1 MSKISHLKSLFLVA
15 LVIVFGNKTFAQ
27 MEEVGNMLA
36 AGEQDAKLLLQPYI
50 APAINGFGAAQAG
63 GWYNT
68 AEPHKLGGFD
78 ITFTANVAMAPKKYS
93 SFVINNDELS
103 FLKLQDPS
111 LNETQTI
118 VGDNSEGSQLVYNIE
133 DGDGNVVYTQNA
145 FRMPQG
151 LNVRYVPS
159 PMIQAGIGLV
169 KGTEVMVRFMPNITI
184 EGNELGLWGIG
195 GKHDI
200 KQWIPGLKKVPVLKI
215 SVMYGYTKLHTFIG
229 LNVDPEDINAG
240 GLPEEQANN
249 NWEDQYMKLW
259 VKSHTANLLI
269 GADLKVVSFY
279 GGIGFVSS
287 KTTLKMEGDFPYVGL
302 NSSTYQPVVKTI
314 TDPIDMEIEDKDG
327 SFTKPRLNVG
337 VRFKMAIVTLHFDY
351 SWANYSVFTAG
362 LGFSYR

>member
-1 MSKISHLKSLFLVA
+1 MSKTSHLKSLFL
-15 LVIVFGNKTFAQ
+15 LVLAIIFGNKAFAQ
-27 MEEVGNMLA
+27 LEEVGNMIA

-93 SFVINNDELS
+93 TFLINNNELS

-111 LNETQTI
+111 LNETQTV
-118 VGDNSEGSQLVYNIE
+118 VGENIDGPQLVYHVMDNNN
-133 DGDGNVVYTQNA
+133 NVVYTQNA
-145 FRMPQG
+145 FRMPEG

-159 PMIQAGIGLV
+159 PMIQAGIGLI
-169 KGTEVMVRFMPNITI
+169 KGTEVMVRYMPNIKL

-200 KQWIPGLKKVPVLKI
+200 KQWIPGLKKLPLLKV
-215 SVMYGYTKLHTFIG
+215 SVMYGYTKLHTLIV
-229 LNVDPEDINAG
+229 LNVTPENINAES
-240 GLPEEQANN
+240 LPEEQANN

-279 GGIGFVSS
+279 GGIGFASS
-287 KTTLKMEGDFPYVGL
+287 KTNLKMEGDFPYVGL
-302 NSSTYQPVVKTI
+302 DATYQPVVKTV
-314 TDPIDMEIEDKDG
+314 TDPIDMEIENKDG
-327 SFTKPRLNVG
+327 SFTKPRLNLG
-337 VRFKMAIVTLHFDY
+337 VRFKLAIVTLHFDY

>member
-1 MSKISHLKSLFLVA
+1 MSKISNLKFLLLIA
-15 LVIVFGNKTFAQ
+15 LAFVSGIRTIAQ
-27 MEEVGNMLA
+27 VEEVGNMIA
-36 AGEQDAKLLLQPYI
+36 AGGQDAKLLLQPYI

-93 SFVINNDELS
+93 TFVINNDELS
-103 FLKLQDPS
+103 ALKLQNPS
-111 LNETQTI
+111 LNETQT
-118 VGDNSEGSQLVYNIE
+118 VLGDNIDGPQLVYNVTDNE
-133 DGDGNVVYTQNA
+133 GNVIYTQNA

-151 LNVRYVPS
+151 LNMRYVPS
-159 PMIQAGIGLV
+159 PMVQAGIGLI
-169 KGTEVMVRFMPNITI
+169 KGTEVMVRFMPNISI

-200 KQWIPGLKKVPVLKI
+200 KQWIPGLKKLPVLKV

-229 LNVDPEDINAG
+229 LNVDPESINAG
-240 GLPEEQANN
+240 GLPEEQTNN
-249 NWEDQYMKLW
+249 NWEDQYMKLR

-287 KTTLKMEGDFPYVGL
+287 KSTLKMEGDFPYVGL
-302 NSSTYQPVVKTI
+302 TAANEPVVKTAK
-314 TDPIDMEIEDKDG
+314 DPIDMEIENKDG

-351 SWANYSVFTAG
+351 SWANYSVLTAG
-362 LGFSYR
+362 LGFSFR